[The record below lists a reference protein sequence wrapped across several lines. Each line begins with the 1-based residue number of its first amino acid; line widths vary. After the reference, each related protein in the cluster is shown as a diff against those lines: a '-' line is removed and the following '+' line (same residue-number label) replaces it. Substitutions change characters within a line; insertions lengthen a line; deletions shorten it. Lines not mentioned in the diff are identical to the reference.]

1 MSSGRGRGRVEAGE
15 LSTANG
21 ASRSDGA
28 STGDEAAVAG
38 DPARFRLLDNLVG
51 FGRTLRA
58 VGIACTS
65 AQIADLALALGWID
79 LTDREAVFRTARAVL
94 VKRREDLALFE
105 TVFRRFWSV
114 PGTHGAPRGR
124 TARRRP
130 RSAEQGRFTIA
141 TYAAFK
147 ARADMDERDVADRAG
162 TASDEEHLRRMR
174 FAEMTDEELEAARRV
189 MTRME
194 WKAGVRVT
202 RRRMRDRSGPDVDLR
217 RVLREASR
225 LGTVPPGIPRR
236 RRVEK
241 PRPIVVIADVSGSM
255 ERYSRLLMHFFH
267 ILVRNAPDVEAFVFG
282 TRLSRITPQLR
293 LRNVDRAI
301 DEAAAEVSDWAGG
314 TRIGDCLAEFNRTWA
329 RRVLRRGAVVV
340 VVSDGCDRGDPE
352 RLGRAMT
359 RLRGR
364 CHRLV
369 WINPHAA
376 HAEYAPTVAG
386 MSAALPY
393 VDDFLP
399 LRDLYSLSDLNEALA
414 RLGKGSRRVG
424 HLAARPRPREA
435 VPPRG
440 GTVLRNA

>member
-1 MSSGRGRGRVEAGE
+1 
-15 LSTANG
+15 
-21 ASRSDGA
+21 
-28 STGDEAAVAG
+28 
-38 DPARFRLLDNLVG
+38 
-51 FGRTLRA
+51 
-58 VGIACTS
+58 
-65 AQIADLALALGWID
+65 
-79 LTDREAVFRTARAVL
+79 
-94 VKRREDLALFE
+94 
-105 TVFRRFWSV
+105 
-114 PGTHGAPRGR
+114 
-124 TARRRP
+124 
-130 RSAEQGRFTIA
+130 
-141 TYAAFK
+141 
-147 ARADMDERDVADRAG
+147 
-162 TASDEEHLRRMR
+162 
-174 FAEMTDEELEAARRV
+174 
-189 MTRME
+189 
-194 WKAGVRVT
+194 
-202 RRRMRDRSGPDVDLR
+202 
-217 RVLREASR
+217 
-225 LGTVPPGIPRR
+225 
-236 RRVEK
+236 
-241 PRPIVVIADVSGSM
+241 
-255 ERYSRLLMHFFH
+255 MHFFH

-424 HLAARPRPREA
+424 HLAARPRPPEA

-440 GTVLRNA
+440 GTVVRNA